1 MRTGIVRIIGGAT
14 LSVLMASYMPLY
26 AYADT
31 YDISEGSITVSRDET
46 AQTVTQAGNYAVQD
60 KEDNDPVITSN
71 NQEVSGVTLTIEA
84 SSGQEAE
91 VTIQDLNINDS
102 SNGHTPAI
110 LTTGEGNVKINLDG
124 VNVVK
129 SGDFCAGLQKENE
142 GDLIITDNNAT
153 GSLDATG
160 GDFGA
165 GIGGGFRGSG
175 TDITIEGGEVTA
187 TGGEYGAGIGGGERG
202 SGTDITIEGGEVTAT
217 GGDGGAGIGGGN
229 EGSGTGIIIKEGTTV
244 IATSGYDGAGIGG
257 GDRGDGTEITIKGG
271 TVTATSVSQGAGIGG
286 GCFGNGTDI
295 TIESGIITAIG
306 GTAGAGIGGGY
317 EGAGTVI
324 KIEGGTV
331 TATGGEWGAGIGGGS
346 DGAGSEITISND
358 AHLMVSGGIYD
369 QYCGAAIGEG
379 IQVDYGDV
387 TLTSSGREISPDIS
401 LLTTDG
407 YIKYYPAGTTVEQ
420 IKNGSVQPTKILKS
434 IITSSEALI
443 DEGNTPHDEYAASE
457 VISTTHSS
465 SGGSYVDNSEVN
477 SIPTSSEEFAAFLAA
492 TNNTLEVYIKKI
504 EAMMAAGD
512 TEGLNA
518 LVSKGIS
525 LETGNW
531 VCFNKKTYT
540 LIEKISDLGVP
551 VTISFAYK
559 GRRYSTVI
567 PGKADIRPLD
577 LCNEE
582 GYCGF
587 LNLIK
592 YYGGTQK

>member
-31 YDISEGSITVSRDET
+31 YDISEGSITVSRDEI

-71 NQEVSGVTLTIEA
+71 NQEVSRVTLTIEA

-102 SNGHTPAI
+102 SNFTPAI

-165 GIGGGFRGSG
+165 RIGGGSLGNG
-175 TDITIEGGEVTA
+175 TGITIEGGEVTA
-187 TGGEYGAGIGGGERG
+187 ICG
-202 SGTDITIEGGEVTAT
+202 VC
-217 GGDGGAGIGGGN
+217 GAGIGGGN

-257 GDRGDGTEITIKGG
+257 GDRGAGTEITIKGG

-317 EGAGTVI
+317 EGSGTVI

-331 TATGGEWGAGIGGGS
+331 TATGGEWGAGIGGGNE
-346 DGAGSEITISND
+346 GVGSEITISND

-379 IQVDYGDV
+379 RQVDYGDV

-407 YIKYYPAGTTVEQ
+407 YIKYYPAGTTANQ

-443 DEGNTPHDEYAASE
+443 DEGNTPQDEYAASE
-457 VISTTHSS
+457 VISTTHSP
-465 SGGSYVDNSEVN
+465 SGGSYVDNSEVD

-518 LVSKGIS
+518 LVSKGIT

-531 VCFNKKTYT
+531 VCFNKKTYA

-592 YYGGTQK
+592 YYGGGEK